1 MLDKLTT
8 QTAYKIVALTGIF
21 LVVLSPYIAWKF
33 FVDLEYDAVTLF
45 EQSILSR
52 LDRESTQLHY
62 RSVQKA
68 IAVSRQESDDP
79 ESVDYSDSEIDRLQ
93 EEAANLTR
101 QIAQLTVDAGTLA
114 SAKQALILKIK
125 IALAITFLV
134 MLTAM
139 LLAVFGLMGWTFHI
153 RIYQER
159 RGSGQRRATD
169 T

>member
-8 QTAYKIVALTGIF
+8 QTAYKIIALTGIF
-21 LVVLSPYIAWKF
+21 LVVLSPYVAWKF
-33 FVDLEYDAVTLF
+33 FADLEHEAVTLF

-68 IAVSRQESDDP
+68 IEVSRHESDDP
-79 ESVDYSDSEIDRLQ
+79 ESVDYSDSEIERLH

-101 QIAQLTVDAGTLA
+101 QIAQLAVEAGTLR
-114 SAKQALILKIK
+114 SAKQALMLKVK
-125 IALAITFLV
+125 LALSITFLA

-153 RIYQER
+153 RIFQER
-159 RGSGQRRATD
+159 RGSSQGRATD
-169 T
+169 K